1 VNDITQ
7 TYRKKLR
14 AISMHK
20 SQLGQL
26 PNWRKRVLER
36 IKSDGA
42 RAGYDFGEGFYKM
55 RV

>member
-1 VNDITQ
+1 
-7 TYRKKLR
+7 
-14 AISMHK
+14 MHK

-42 RAGYDFGEGFYKM
+42 QAGYDFGEGFYKM